1 MELEVSSWSTD
12 NLTSVIFLNN
22 SNKLNNYNDTGN
34 NTSSTHYDGF
44 SVAQAILDFLNLYYL
59 GTIIVV
65 GLLGN
70 GRNVYLFIRNKKEL
84 RSPSYYLA
92 ALAFADVIF
101 LVTLL
106 ILWLTHFGIYI
117 FNHSG
122 FYDMLFYLSST
133 SSCIS
138 GRDFLYIALL
148 FILIQWL
155 LS

>member
-1 MELEVSSWSTD
+1 MELKVSSTD
-12 NLTSVIFLNN
+12 NLTLILFSNN
-22 SNKLNNYNDTGN
+22 SNDLNTNDTVN
-34 NTSSTHYDGF
+34 ITSSANYDGF
-44 SVAQAILDFLNLYYL
+44 SVTQTILDFINLYYL

-70 GRNVYLFIRNKKEL
+70 GRNVYLFLRNKKEL

-92 ALAFADVIF
+92 ALALADVVF

-106 ILWLTHFGIYI
+106 ILWLTHFGIYV

-138 GRDFLYIALL
+138 GRDFLYISLL
-148 FILIQWL
+148 FIFQSIALTYK
-155 LS
+155 